1 LPPAGSDMEQKE
13 STSFYEGKDGRTIG
27 SGYIGSIAKKGSTYA
42 VNDRAEIERRLIG
55 WNDQG

>member
-1 LPPAGSDMEQKE
+1 MEQKE